1 MTANNKRIRPQAQFA
16 FDLHLQKGRLSNV
29 KKNNFVHDLTCSS
42 LSAIFRSIWLAVK
55 IEFILKFLL
64 P

>member
-29 KKNNFVHDLTCSS
+29 KKTTLFT
-42 LSAIFRSIWLAVK
+42 I
-55 IEFILKFLL
+55 
-64 P
+64 